1 LCLQTD
7 VIVISPSS
15 QYLFDSICNAGGTSV
30 SDSYKA
36 ELSKNPKE
44 SIIAVEADGKLASK
58 QIYFLPWKANNDT
71 SVLRRSIETF
81 VSDAIKKAAKD
92 NYQSIAFPAI
102 GCGKYGCSIS
112 LVAQAMVE
120 EADRQLLKHGILV
133 LFVIQPERT
142 DIFDEFQKQIHLL
155 QSQQSAGGVEAI
167 STPIGRGIIAVEE
180 GDITSQR
187 V

>member
-1 LCLQTD
+1 LNSYNAELNKNSKAS
-7 VIVISPSS
+7 VIAV
-15 QYLFDSICNAGGTSV
+15 
-30 SDSYKA
+30 KA
-36 ELSKNPKE
+36 E
-44 SIIAVEADGKLASK
+44 GQLASK
-58 QIYFLPWKANNDT
+58 QIYFLPWKVNSDT
-71 SVLRRSIETF
+71 SILQQSIEKF
-81 VSDAIKKAAKD
+81 VSDAIEKAAKEG
-92 NYQSIAFPAI
+92 YQSIAFPAI